1 MEIETSFPTKVEQD
15 VAWGEQDKLGHVN
28 NVTYFRYFENA
39 RIAHF
44 QALELE
50 LPEPGQPG
58 CGPILASTHCDFL
71 RPLTY
76 PDHIRTEIGVSK
88 LGNSSFVHSYRI
100 FSEQQ
105 QTWVARG
112 QSVTVYY
119 DYSTQ
124 KSTPLPPAIREAILK
139 LEDCKKAKR

>member
-1 MEIETSFPTKVEQD
+1 MIETRYPVWVEQE

-44 QALELE
+44 QALGLD
-50 LPEPGQPG
+50 LPAPGQAG

-100 FSEQQ
+100 YSEKQ
-105 QTWVARG
+105 QTWVAKG

-119 DYSTQ
+119 DYAAQ
-124 KSTPLPPAIREAILK
+124 KSAPLPESIRRAILD
-139 LEDCKKAKR
+139 LENCEKAKR